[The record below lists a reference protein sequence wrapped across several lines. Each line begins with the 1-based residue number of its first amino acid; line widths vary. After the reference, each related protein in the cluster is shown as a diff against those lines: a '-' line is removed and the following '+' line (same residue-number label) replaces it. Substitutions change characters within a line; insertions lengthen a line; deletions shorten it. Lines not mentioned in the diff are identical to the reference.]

1 MTILYNGLGRFEDAA
16 ELEELRKQRFARM
29 WPGTMP
35 ITDAMSCIGN
45 DQFTTPGYVAS
56 RPRRPGE
63 SYAGDP
69 AKND

>member
-16 ELEELRKQRFARM
+16 ELEELRRQRFARI
-29 WPGTMP
+29 WPGSMP

-45 DQFTTPGYVAS
+45 DSFIPKGYVAT
-56 RPRRPGE
+56 RCRRPGE

-69 AKND
+69 ARE